1 MSPMLLLLLKK
12 GNVRLEEKSIL
23 IYTHLDHNIVTRIM
37 VLLPLAKTETYFAPA
52 IVRCLLPN
60 TPQSVLRCY
69 CRFP

>member
-1 MSPMLLLLLKK
+1 MSPMLLLLEK

-23 IYTHLDHNIVTRIM
+23 IYTHLDHDIVTRIM
-37 VLLPLAKTETYFAPA
+37 VFLPLAKTETYFAPA
-52 IVRCLLPN
+52 IVSCLLPN